1 MAKRIPNEVV
11 ECFARIPLFRDVSKR
26 SLRSIVS
33 AATEID
39 IRSGTV
45 IVREGHSDRYLYVLL
60 EGSAEVTRGGRK
72 RDSIGAGEFFGELAF
87 LDGGPRTA
95 TVTATSDS
103 RLMILSPTEMD
114 GVIRDEPGL
123 ALRLIAVLAEHLR
136 DATKPPTD

>member
-11 ECFARIPLFRDVSKR
+11 EHFARIPLFRDVSKR
-26 SLRSIVS
+26 SLRRIVS

-45 IVREGHSDRYLYVLL
+45 IVEEGRSDRYLYVLL
-60 EGSAEVTRGGRK
+60 DGTAVVTREGRR
-72 RDSIGAGEFFGELAF
+72 RDTIGPGEFFGELAF
-87 LDGGPRTA
+87 LDGGPRSA

-103 RLMILSPTEMD
+103 RLVILSPTEMD
-114 GVIRDEPGL
+114 AVIREEPGL

-136 DATKPPTD
+136 DATRPATD